1 MSYQDFKNTHLGN
14 GYDIDGWFGDQ
25 CLTGEY
31 LVKLKNGS
39 YKLVKDIVE
48 GDVLSTGN
56 TVVSNEPKQST
67 VYWLNTSQGW
77 FKVTK
82 DHKVFLKDGTYKPV
96 TELKQGDSIALDLSE
111 SNKVYDLT
119 DDELRFFGFWLGD
132 GSVRKRWK
140 NSETSTVFITVGTE
154 DKLEYLKGLD
164 INNTYSK
171 HSNGKAD
178 IVNLQV
184 RFHPELLKVIQ
195 DFSNKELTDVF
206 TKEQY
211 LLIMEGY
218 LKADGHIKKGSNT
231 NVASSVNKQLL
242 VTLQHGCHING
253 ISACLSKRHDREATN
268 LSDNPKPLW
277 RLSVNK
283 ERNLLNNFISL
294 EEIGED
300 TIYVLNTDGDHSYYA
315 DNQLHHN
322 CWDGFAEYCNYL
334 GVPYAN
340 CTDSGYAQD
349 LWTQRHSNGILN
361 YFDEVEVMQ
370 PGDVAIFAV
379 TPSTPYSHVAIF
391 DSDAGNGYGNFLGQ
405 NQGGTQTNPNGGGV
419 FNVVALPYSATFATA
434 FRPKSANN
442 TQVVTNNSEPS
453 SVVSGMKKD
462 DYFIDVS
469 AYQPGDLTDIC
480 NASGTRNTIIKVTEG
495 VGWLSPVVTQQ
506 TNTSNCVGYYH
517 FARFGGDVGLS
528 QAEADFFISNLPSKP
543 RYLVCDYE
551 DSASGNVQANTDAVI
566 AFMDKCKQAGFEP
579 IYYSYKPYTLA
590 NVYID
595 QVTAKYPNSLWIAGY
610 PNYEVTPTPYWGVYP
625 GMEHMRWWQFTSTGI
640 AGGLDKNIVLID
652 DEVTSSSVE
661 EEDENMNFVV
671 RNQTGDSGYVA
682 VVNGRVFG
690 IGDMETVFQLQNAGA
705 KHLNLPDAD
714 FGRFIDSQSRDA
726 QEIKQAIADAN
737 AKVVEAIEKIKSTSV
752 QDALGKV
759 TIKGNLEVSN
769 EG

>member
-14 GYDIDGWFGDQ
+14 GYDIDGW
-25 CLTGEY
+25 
-31 LVKLKNGS
+31 
-39 YKLVKDIVE
+39 
-48 GDVLSTGN
+48 
-56 TVVSNEPKQST
+56 
-67 VYWLNTSQGW
+67 WGW
-77 FKVTK
+77 
-82 DHKVFLKDGTYKPV
+82 
-96 TELKQGDSIALDLSE
+96 Q
-111 SNKVYDLT
+111 
-119 DDELRFFGFWLGD
+119 
-132 GSVRKRWK
+132 
-140 NSETSTVFITVGTE
+140 
-154 DKLEYLKGLD
+154 
-164 INNTYSK
+164 
-171 HSNGKAD
+171 
-178 IVNLQV
+178 
-184 RFHPELLKVIQ
+184 
-195 DFSNKELTDVF
+195 
-206 TKEQY
+206 
-211 LLIMEGY
+211 
-218 LKADGHIKKGSNT
+218 
-231 NVASSVNKQLL
+231 
-242 VTLQHGCHING
+242 
-253 ISACLSKRHDREATN
+253 
-268 LSDNPKPLW
+268 
-277 RLSVNK
+277 
-283 ERNLLNNFISL
+283 
-294 EEIGED
+294 
-300 TIYVLNTDGDHSYYA
+300 
-315 DNQLHHN
+315 
-322 CWDGFAEYCNYL
+322 CWDFYAEYCNWL

-340 CTDSGYAQD
+340 CTDSGYAKD

-370 PGDVAIFAV
+370 PGDVAIFDV

-405 NQGGTQTNPNGGGV
+405 NQGSGNINPNGGSASNIIT
-419 FNVVALPYSATFATA
+419 FPYSATFATA

-442 TQVVTNNSEPS
+442 TAVVTNNSESS

-495 VGWLSPVVTQQ
+495 VGWLSPVATQQ

-517 FARFGGDVGLS
+517 FARFGGDVGLA

-595 QVTAKYPNSLWIAGY
+595 QVTAKYPNSLWIAAY
-610 PNYEVTPTPYWGVYP
+610 PNYEVTPTPYWGVFP
-625 GMEHMRWWQFTSTGI
+625 SMDNIRWWQFTSTGI

-661 EEDENMNFVV
+661 EEDEEMTNFVA

>member
-25 CLTGEY
+25 C
-31 LVKLKNGS
+31 
-39 YKLVKDIVE
+39 
-48 GDVLSTGN
+48 
-56 TVVSNEPKQST
+56 
-67 VYWLNTSQGW
+67 
-77 FKVTK
+77 
-82 DHKVFLKDGTYKPV
+82 
-96 TELKQGDSIALDLSE
+96 
-111 SNKVYDLT
+111 
-119 DDELRFFGFWLGD
+119 
-132 GSVRKRWK
+132 
-140 NSETSTVFITVGTE
+140 
-154 DKLEYLKGLD
+154 
-164 INNTYSK
+164 
-171 HSNGKAD
+171 
-178 IVNLQV
+178 
-184 RFHPELLKVIQ
+184 
-195 DFSNKELTDVF
+195 
-206 TKEQY
+206 
-211 LLIMEGY
+211 
-218 LKADGHIKKGSNT
+218 
-231 NVASSVNKQLL
+231 
-242 VTLQHGCHING
+242 
-253 ISACLSKRHDREATN
+253 
-268 LSDNPKPLW
+268 
-277 RLSVNK
+277 
-283 ERNLLNNFISL
+283 
-294 EEIGED
+294 
-300 TIYVLNTDGDHSYYA
+300 
-315 DNQLHHN
+315 
-322 CWDGFAEYCNYL
+322 WDGFAEYCRYL
-334 GVPYAN
+334 GYPVIN

-370 PGDVAIFAV
+370 PGDVAIFDV

-405 NQGGTQTNPNGGGV
+405 NQGGEQKNPNGGGV
-419 FNVVALPYSATFATA
+419 FNIVALPYSATFATA
-434 FRPKSANN
+434 FRPKSSNA
-442 TQVVTNNSEPS
+442 QVITNSSES
-453 SVVSGMKKD
+453 SPVASGMKKD

-469 AYQPGDLTDIC
+469 AYQPADLTDIC
-480 NASGTRNTIIKVTEG
+480 NASGTRNTIIKVSEG
-495 VGWLSPVVTQQ
+495 IGWLSPVATQQ

-517 FARFGGDVGLS
+517 FARFGGDVGLA
-528 QAEADFFISNLPSKP
+528 QAEADFFINNLPSKP

-610 PNYEVTPTPYWGVYP
+610 PNYDVTPEPYWGVYP
-625 GMEHMRWWQFTSTGI
+625 SMEHMRWWQFTSTGI

-652 DEVTSSSVE
+652 DEVTSSSIE
-661 EEDENMNFVV
+661 EEDEDMNFVV

-726 QEIKQAIADAN
+726 QEIKQAISDAN
-737 AKVVEAIEKIKSTSV
+737 AKVVEAIEKIKATSV

>member
-14 GYDIDGWFGDQ
+14 GYDIDGWFSFQ
-25 CLTGEY
+25 
-31 LVKLKNGS
+31 
-39 YKLVKDIVE
+39 
-48 GDVLSTGN
+48 
-56 TVVSNEPKQST
+56 
-67 VYWLNTSQGW
+67 
-77 FKVTK
+77 
-82 DHKVFLKDGTYKPV
+82 
-96 TELKQGDSIALDLSE
+96 
-111 SNKVYDLT
+111 
-119 DDELRFFGFWLGD
+119 
-132 GSVRKRWK
+132 
-140 NSETSTVFITVGTE
+140 
-154 DKLEYLKGLD
+154 
-164 INNTYSK
+164 
-171 HSNGKAD
+171 
-178 IVNLQV
+178 
-184 RFHPELLKVIQ
+184 
-195 DFSNKELTDVF
+195 
-206 TKEQY
+206 
-211 LLIMEGY
+211 
-218 LKADGHIKKGSNT
+218 
-231 NVASSVNKQLL
+231 
-242 VTLQHGCHING
+242 
-253 ISACLSKRHDREATN
+253 
-268 LSDNPKPLW
+268 
-277 RLSVNK
+277 
-283 ERNLLNNFISL
+283 
-294 EEIGED
+294 
-300 TIYVLNTDGDHSYYA
+300 
-315 DNQLHHN
+315 
-322 CWDGFAEYCNYL
+322 CWDFYAEYCNWL

-405 NQGGTQTNPNGGGV
+405 NQGAPEGVTNII
-419 FNVVALPYSATFATA
+419 ALPYSATFATA
-434 FRPKSANN
+434 FRPKQSNN
-442 TQVVTNNSEPS
+442 TAVVMDNSEPS
-453 SVVSGMKKD
+453 PVASGMKKD

-495 VGWLSPVVTQQ
+495 TGWLSPVASQQ
-506 TNTSNCVGYYH
+506 INTSNCVGYYH
-517 FARFGGDVGLS
+517 FARFGGDVGLA

-590 NVYID
+590 NVYIG

-610 PNYEVTPTPYWGVYP
+610 PNYEVTPEPYWGVFP
-625 GMEHMRWWQFTSTGI
+625 SMDNIRWWQFTSTGI

-652 DEVTSSSVE
+652 DEVTSSSNVE

-671 RNQTGDSGYVA
+671 RSKSGSTGYIA

-690 IGDMETVFQLQNAGA
+690 IGDIETVTQLQSTGA
-705 KHLNLPDAD
+705 RHLNLPDAD
-714 FGRFIDSQSRDA
+714 FDRFLVSQSRDSE
-726 QEIKQAIADAN
+726 EIKQAIAEAN
-737 AKVVEAIEKIKSTSV
+737 AKVVDALEKIKSTSV